1 MTFRE
6 KRRLS
11 RRIERGLNQL
21 YQAHKRARAKAKK
34 LLAAYEKIMQY
45 ADDLQGQRLLLV
57 AAQVEVWKE
66 GID

>member
-34 LLAAYEKIMQY
+34 LLVTYEKIMQY

-57 AAQVEVWKE
+57 AAQVEIWKE